1 MSASTAT
8 GTIAT
13 ARTALHRGG
22 PPRYRGRF
30 APSPTGLLHSG
41 SLLAALG
48 SYLRARS
55 CQGEWLLRIED
66 LDTPRVVPGA
76 ADQIVRTLEHFGF
89 EWDGAIV
96 RQSERTALYASA
108 IDALATANLLYPCSC
123 SRQDLAQAARASDVD
138 ANDEPY
144 YPGNC
149 RNGPRRTDAPL
160 ALRLRTPDRELRF
173 ADELQGE
180 CTHNVAREVGDF
192 VVRRRDGLHA
202 YQLAVVVDDAEQGIT
217 EVVRG
222 IDLLTSTPRQ
232 MLLQEALGL
241 AQPRY
246 LHLPLLVEADGQK
259 LAKSRRSVPVAGAD
273 ASAQLHAALTWLGQR
288 PPAELAL
295 GQPTEV
301 MKWAIGTWDLAPL
314 RGRREV
320 RL

>member
-1 MSASTAT
+1 MSASTAI
-8 GTIAT
+8 GTTAT
-13 ARTALHRGG
+13 AEGAPSAS

-30 APSPTGLLHSG
+30 APSPTGQLHSG

-48 SYLRARS
+48 SYLQARAHA
-55 CQGEWLLRIED
+55 GDWLLRIED

-76 ADQIVRTLEHFGF
+76 AEDILRTLEHFGF
-89 EWDGAIV
+89 EWDGSV
-96 RQSERTALYASA
+96 TRQSERTPLYAAA
-108 IDALATANLLYPCSC
+108 IDALEAKRLLYPCSC
-123 SRQDLAQAARASDVD
+123 SRRDIARDARASDVD

-144 YPGNC
+144 YPGTC
-149 RNGPRRTDAPL
+149 RDGPRRTNVPM
-160 ALRLRTPDRELRF
+160 ALRVRAPDRELRF
-173 ADELQGE
+173 IDGLQGA
-180 CTHNVAREVGDF
+180 CVHNIAREVGDF

-222 IDLLTSTPRQ
+222 CDLLSSTPRQ

-241 AQPRY
+241 PRPRY
-246 LHLPLLVEADGQK
+246 LHLPLLVEADGSK
-259 LAKSRRSVPVAGAD
+259 LAKSRHSVPV
-273 ASAQLHAALTWLGQR
+273 SAREVGKQLHATLIWLGQR
-288 PPAELAL
+288 PPAELAC

-301 MKWAIGTWDLAPL
+301 MKWAIANWDPLPL

>member
-8 GTIAT
+8 GTTAT
-13 ARTALHRGG
+13 AEGAPAS

-30 APSPTGLLHSG
+30 APSPTGPLHSG

-48 SYLRARS
+48 SFLQARA
-55 CQGEWLLRIED
+55 CHGEWLLRIED

-76 ADQIVRTLEHFGF
+76 ADEIVRTLEHFGL
-89 EWDGAIV
+89 EWDGAV
-96 RQSERTALYASA
+96 TRQSERTSLYASA
-108 IDALATANLLYPCSC
+108 IDKLLTNNLLYPCCC
-123 SRQDLAQAARASDVD
+123 SRQDIARGGRASDVD

-144 YPGNC
+144 YPGTC
-149 RNGPRRTDAPL
+149 RNGPRRTDVPL
-160 ALRLRTPDRELRF
+160 ALRVRTPDRDLHF
-173 ADELQGE
+173 VDGLQGT
-180 CTHNVAREVGDF
+180 CAHNVAREVGDF

-202 YQLAVVVDDAEQGIT
+202 YQLAVVVDDAEQDIT

-222 IDLLTSTPRQ
+222 CDLLSSTPRQ

-241 AQPRY
+241 PHPRY
-246 LHLPLLVEADGQK
+246 LHLPLLVEADGCK
-259 LAKSRRSVPVAGAD
+259 LAKSRHSVPVSAREVG
-273 ASAQLHAALTWLGQR
+273 AQLHATLTWLGQR
-288 PPAELAL
+288 PPAELAR

-301 MKWAIGTWDLAPL
+301 MKWAIANWDPLPL

>member
-1 MSASTAT
+1 VSASTAT
-8 GTIAT
+8 GTTAT
-13 ARTALHRGG
+13 AEAAPSAS

-30 APSPTGLLHSG
+30 APSPTGQLHSG

-48 SYLRARS
+48 SYLQARAHA
-55 CQGEWLLRIED
+55 GEWLLRIED

-76 ADQIVRTLEHFGF
+76 SEEILRTLEHFGF
-89 EWDGAIV
+89 EWDGPV
-96 RQSERTALYASA
+96 TWQSQRTALYASA
-108 IDALATANLLYPCSC
+108 VDTLLAGNLLYPCSC
-123 SRQDLAQAARASDVD
+123 SRRDLAAASRVSDVD

-144 YPGNC
+144 YPGTC
-149 RNGPRRTDAPL
+149 RNGPRRSDVPL

-173 ADELQGE
+173 ADGLQGE

-222 IDLLTSTPRQ
+222 CDLLSSTPRQ

-241 AQPRY
+241 RQPRY
-246 LHLPLLVEADGQK
+246 LHLPLLVETDGSK
-259 LAKSRRSVPVAGAD
+259 LAKSRHSVPVSAREVG
-273 ASAQLHAALTWLGQR
+273 AQLHAALTWLGQR
-288 PPAELAL
+288 PPAELAR

-301 MKWAIGTWDLAPL
+301 MKWAIANWDPLPL

>member
-1 MSASTAT
+1 VSASTAT

-13 ARTALHRGG
+13 ADPPAA
-22 PPRYRGRF
+22 PRYRGRF
-30 APSPTGLLHSG
+30 APSPTGQLHSG

-48 SYLRARS
+48 SFLQARAHR
-55 CQGEWLLRIED
+55 GEWLLRIED

-76 ADQIVRTLEHFGF
+76 AEEIVRTLEHFGF
-89 EWDGAIV
+89 EWDGPITW
-96 RQSERTALYASA
+96 QSQRTSLYASA
-108 IDALATANLLYPCSC
+108 IDALLASNLLYPCSC
-123 SRQDLAQAARASDVD
+123 SRRDLASVLRVSDVD

-144 YPGNC
+144 YPGTC
-149 RNGPRRTDAPL
+149 RNGPRRTDVPL
-160 ALRLRTPDRELRF
+160 ALRLRTGDRELRF
-173 ADELQGE
+173 VDGLQGR

-222 IDLLTSTPRQ
+222 CDLLSSTPRQ

-241 AQPRY
+241 PQPRY
-246 LHLPLLVEADGQK
+246 MHLPLLLEADGRK
-259 LAKSRRSVPVAGAD
+259 LAKSRHSVPVSPHDVAAH
-273 ASAQLHAALTWLGQR
+273 LHVALTRLGQQ
-288 PPAELAL
+288 PPAELARS
-295 GQPTEV
+295 QPIEV
-301 MKWAIGTWDLAPL
+301 MKWAIGSWDPSPL